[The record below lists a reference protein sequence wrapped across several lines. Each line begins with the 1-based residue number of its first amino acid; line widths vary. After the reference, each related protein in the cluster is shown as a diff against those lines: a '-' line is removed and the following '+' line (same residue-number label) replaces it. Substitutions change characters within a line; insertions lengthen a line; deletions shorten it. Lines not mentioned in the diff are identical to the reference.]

1 LCDATTDYGHRC
13 CQQTAAKLLAG
24 VAALVAAGKDDQSKY
39 RDVILAG
46 VARERK
52 MFLPGRGFMM
62 YPPEE
67 SGGNR
72 EPNDYWGKLAARHLG
87 DLSYLGAAAFHDL
100 DSEVREALKELQ
112 VMGENA
118 MQAFR
123 MPLVPEKI
131 ESGRDA
137 FQVVLKKGRKQAE
150 AMAYARAS
158 LQNQGVAFGKGLVLG
173 REEKAYAAATLLAGG
188 VQADLLTAIKAAN
201 DLAKNLDGEGR
212 LYSTVDSA
220 ALICLLLGLKGAG
233 IGTDGGNS
241 RLKLDGAEMSAAEA
255 LAKSAGGEVRQIE
268 VVQGTALV
276 EITSEI
282 VEDWNSFRDEIPV
295 SVELVRRNRKGNSM
309 RVGDTVDLVV
319 RLREYVPGHLLH
331 VCLPPSL
338 SSLEG
343 GGEVKKFSLDFTGR
357 TELRVPLRASGFT
370 LGQGEH
376 WAVLVR
382 NMFNEEQAGTPGL
395 LLAQV
400 SAD

>member
-1 LCDATTDYGHRC
+1 
-13 CQQTAAKLLAG
+13 
-24 VAALVAAGKDDQSKY
+24 
-39 RDVILAG
+39 
-46 VARERK
+46 
-52 MFLPGRGFMM
+52 
-62 YPPEE
+62 
-67 SGGNR
+67 
-72 EPNDYWGKLAARHLG
+72 
-87 DLSYLGAAAFHDL
+87 
-100 DSEVREALKELQ
+100 
-112 VMGENA
+112 
-118 MQAFR
+118 
-123 MPLVPEKI
+123 
-131 ESGRDA
+131 
-137 FQVVLKKGRKQAE
+137 
-150 AMAYARAS
+150 
-158 LQNQGVAFGKGLVLG
+158 
-173 REEKAYAAATLLAGG
+173 
-188 VQADLLTAIKAAN
+188 
-201 DLAKNLDGEGR
+201 
-212 LYSTVDSA
+212 
-220 ALICLLLGLKGAG
+220 LICLLLGLKGAG

-241 RLKLDGAEMSAAEA
+241 RLKLDGIEMPLAEA
-255 LAKSAGGEVRQIE
+255 LAKSASGEVRHLE
-268 VVQGTALV
+268 VVQGTAMV

-295 SVELVRRNRKGNSM
+295 NVELVRRNRKGSSI

-357 TELRVPLRASGFT
+357 IELRVPLRATGFT